1 MQADGRMSKKK
12 NSVYDYHLIINGAHT
27 MPCIC
32 ICACVCVH
40 VDSILPWSKKIKRCF
55 SSFFDVIYF
64 QNFPVYYVFFP
75 ISVPPFSSSFLSLSP
90 LSPVITSL
98 VAPKH
103 IFFPSLSF
111 SKCLSLLSSILS
123 FSPLLLPSFLV
134 SFAFHFFL
142 LFRPLF
148 VSFLSSSFSLH
159 SFSNSF
165 LFFSTLQFFSFYFLV
180 HLSTLSFSFSL
191 TLFFSSLFFPLLL
204 ISLHIVFL
212 PPSSSLFLFAT
223 RFSFPPPP
231 LSSYLLSCSMI
242 PSSTFFLILSLPFF
256 PYPLPPSPLLL
267 FSFFP

>member
-1 MQADGRMSKKK
+1 MVHILCL
-12 NSVYDYHLIINGAHT
+12 VYVYVR
-27 MPCIC
+27 
-32 ICACVCVH
+32 VCVH
-40 VDSILPWSKKIKRCF
+40 VDSILPWSKKIKRCS
-55 SSFFDVIYF
+55 SSFFDGIYF

-123 FSPLLLPSFLV
+123 FSPLLLPSSLV

-159 SFSNSF
+159 SFLNSF

-191 TLFFSSLFFPLLL
+191 TLFFLLSFSLLYSSHFTSSFFPLPPLSFSLQPVSPFPLLL
-204 ISLHIVFL
+204 CLL
-212 PPSSSLFLFAT
+212 T
-223 RFSFPPPP
+223 
-231 LSSYLLSCSMI
+231 SYLA
-242 PSSTFFLILSLPFF
+242 P
-256 PYPLPPSPLLL
+256 
-267 FSFFP
+267 